1 MKKVGFLLNYDPNSW
16 LGGFNVKKNLVNSF
30 NFIKKKKNKPIYN
43 FTKLI

>member
-30 NFIKKKKNKPIYN
+30 NFIKKKKTRAIYN
-43 FTKLI
+43 CTKLI